1 MPSEPV
7 PPLIIARS
15 DLVQFLNTVENV
27 TADRVN
33 SHLRAKYASLAE
45 TLDTVK
51 PAAAKYNLAL
61 RQMINSAEG
70 MLCVE
75 TYFLHRNG
83 EQIEAGRLT
92 IKTEGMTPQQLGS
105 ALTYLRRQSIHT
117 ACGIATDQDDDAHA
131 PSHPTAGQTFNTNT
145 GGRTQIV
152 STTPTA
158 PRSPNPVRNQL

>member
-1 MPSEPV
+1 MPAESIPA
-7 PPLIIARS
+7 IIVARS

-51 PAAAKYNLAL
+51 PAAAKHNLAL
-61 RQMINSAEG
+61 RQMINSVEG
-70 MLCVE
+70 MLCVQ
-75 TYFLHRNG
+75 TFFLHSNG
-83 EQIEAGRLT
+83 EQIEAGSLT

-117 ACGIATDQDDDAHA
+117 ACGISTDQDDDGHTSSSPVQARPAQA
-131 PSHPTAGQTFNTNT
+131 PIQSATPYRSATPSRSQT
-145 GGRTQIV
+145 
-152 STTPTA
+152 
-158 PRSPNPVRNQL
+158 